1 MILGGIW
8 ANKISGKLVLGFG
21 VIWSS
26 ATTVLTPIAAR
37 VGLPFLIVMCAFMGI
52 GEESEEEVTNTE
64 QAENWFSLT
73 YAQRIC
79 GQMVSTTADIH
90 TLFRGWRRSGC
101 FLYKPEMESICCPS
115 YTIRLKP
122 SDLAIFTLDFSGSGL
137 SGGEHVTLGWN
148 EVNVMEP
155 KMQGIAA
162 AWIDVEDHQFHPPAS
177 KLISEL
183 VYKVKNGQPANEAVV
198 AEEEAKLARV
208 LDVYEKRLIDSKF
221 LGGDKFTSADL
232 THLPYLYHLMRTPV
246 KRLFE
251 ERRRVSDWCAGMLAR
266 PAWTKV
272 AEMVEEAG

>member
-1 MILGGIW
+1 MSQPVNMSIAMLPFSQEFNWNGATAGLIQILGGIW

-52 GEESEEEVTNTE
+52 GEESDEEVTNTE

-90 TLFRGWRRSGC
+90 TLFSMEEKGEKHHQSIWLLCLALNLLVEYLNNVALLDRGWRRSGC

-122 SDLAIFTLDFSGSGL
+122 SDLAVFTLDFSGSRL

-148 EVNVMEP
+148 EVN
-155 KMQGIAA
+155 G
-162 AWIDVEDHQFHPPAS
+162 
-177 KLISEL
+177 
-183 VYKVKNGQPANEAVV
+183 
-198 AEEEAKLARV
+198 
-208 LDVYEKRLIDSKF
+208 
-221 LGGDKFTSADL
+221 
-232 THLPYLYHLMRTPV
+232 
-246 KRLFE
+246 
-251 ERRRVSDWCAGMLAR
+251 
-266 PAWTKV
+266 
-272 AEMVEEAG
+272 